1 MKPTVTLVDPQGKN
15 VEVPQEQVIPLM
27 RSGFGARAGQ
37 TVTLADAAGTQI
49 PIESLAEGL
58 SKGERLRLQ
67 SSETLFKKGA
77 EERFGG
83 AAGLGAGLAYGAL
96 QGASLGTGGRAL
108 IESGLVNPDTLA
120 QLESARGGGLFSTV
134 GAGEAL
140 GGLGVAALTG
150 GFGAGAAAEGA
161 AARTLGQNMLRGAGR
176 EALIG
181 AGYGA
186 GSELT
191 QAGIEG
197 REANLLPA
205 AAGGAVLG
213 GALGA
218 AGEGFVGKATSLKA
232 KGAKAA
238 ADKAAEEAAAREA
251 GVVAT
256 DVADTEA
263 KTAARDTLAGR
274 YDAIKTQAKTLAD
287 EAKAASEAWNKTTA
301 QTLEK
306 TGNADLDGALKRIN
320 KEIDAGYKD
329 VQKLS
334 SDIRTIDDIEVF
346 EKSLSDTVERGLKNK
361 SNLADHKASIEEQY
375 SLAKAEYDATKA
387 AGADTIKT
395 AAALSKMNKL
405 ENQLGYIL
413 DAEKTFENLGG
424 LNVQLKGL
432 ASNTKSASNMLSQAT
447 SKAERIR
454 ARLNGTGEKA
464 AELAGSGAAA
474 ARDAEAVTL
483 ADIERGAAERGAERI
498 QYGAGGGGPT
508 KGNSRFFYGVA
519 EKAASGDNAAFRDVI
534 KDMIAADV
542 GLSQGGM
549 RGSIFGEIVKRPT
562 FLSQLTAENAAYL
575 RGIAENTKELKMIRT
590 KGNFTRVPRA
600 AKALAAIEQGLSPEA
615 VALARS
621 AGIEDVLSVGET
633 SLRDGL
639 NLVEKYRAAPS
650 VENAAIA
657 DAGETAAKSV
667 VEAAPAKAAEAAAK
681 APAETIAA
689 LTPEETVKLRQTLAD
704 TEEKISLLEK
714 ERDQFVQETLAK
726 TKERNVLVEKLNTTK
741 NEAKKSAIIEDLGN
755 IDNMLETR
763 KFVSENLSAARDNLA
778 EQAANQ
784 RAMRSASAVD
794 AAEQAE
800 NLAHANTALK
810 EAKRAAKQG
819 TLVERAGQA
828 VGKLTEKQAL
838 RDDLLEIAKQR
849 DEAADMINSL
859 AASNQKWALT
869 QGQLKNTFVPLGEE
883 VIFKKQ
889 LEAFNRTPEAKA
901 LRAALEDVSKG
912 AGKAMEDPKTL
923 QGILT
928 ADITQRIFGNGLLSM
943 AAGAYMAS
951 RTAKSSMAKVA
962 STMLNSAAFYNASS
976 KAIENMA
983 KSSMAYNRVA
993 SGHKGYTFSVP
1004 AANAYIDGILADRGA
1019 ADKAFDEMIRNGG
1032 VNARGIEEARK
1043 RFNATVDYLE
1053 RKRPPTTNGA
1063 EAQNFARAVA
1073 LIRNPSLLTKFV
1085 SDGALRQQDVDI
1097 LQRVSPESYDQLKA
1111 AVEVLHQ
1118 KKPELTMNLA
1128 SLFKMSGKS
1137 KRSSM
1142 YSMTLPMSVLQQ
1154 MASGA
1159 PPQESGMVA
1168 KSETAAATGRA
1179 SVKGENYSLE

>member
-1 MKPTVTLVDPQGKN
+1 MKPTVTLVDPQGKD
-15 VEVPQEQVIPLM
+15 VQVPQEQVIPLM

-58 SKGERLRLQ
+58 SKGESLRLQ

-108 IESGLVNPDTLA
+108 IETGLVNPDTLA

-140 GGLGVAALTG
+140 GTLGLSALTG
-150 GFGAGAAAEGA
+150 GFGGAAAAEGA
-161 AARTLGQNMLRGAGR
+161 AARTLGQNMLRAAGR
-176 EALIG
+176 EAAVG

-218 AGEGFVGKATSLKA
+218 AGEGLIGKAAALKE
-232 KGAKAA
+232 KGIKAA

-256 DVADTEA
+256 DVLDTEA
-263 KTAARDTLAGR
+263 KKVAQETLANR
-274 YDAIKTQAKTLAD
+274 VKTVQTQAKTLAD
-287 EAKAASEAWNKTTA
+287 EAKAAADAWNKTTA
-301 QTLEK
+301 DTLAK
-306 TGNADLDGALKRIN
+306 TGNSDLDNSLKRIT

-334 SDIRTIDDIEVF
+334 SDIRTTDDLEAF
-346 EKSLSDTVERGLKNK
+346 EKNLSETVERGLKNK
-361 SNLADHKASIEEQY
+361 STLADHKAFIDEQY
-375 SLAKAEYDATKA
+375 SLAKAEYDAVKA
-387 AGADTIKT
+387 AGGDQLKADASLAKVE
-395 AAALSKMNKL
+395 KL
-405 ENQLGYIL
+405 QNQLGFIL
-413 DAEKTFENLGG
+413 DTEKTLENLGN
-424 LNVQLKGL
+424 LNMRIKSLG
-432 ASNTKSASNMLSQAT
+432 ADTKSASTQLSKAT
-447 SKAERIR
+447 SKAQRLRERLS
-454 ARLNGTGEKA
+454 ATGEKA
-464 AELAGSGAAA
+464 AELAGTSATA
-474 ARDAEAVTL
+474 ARDAEAATL
-483 ADIERGAAERGAERI
+483 ADIERGVAEQGALKPSTKAPNAAPFRDSAKQAGASSLDAFRTVARDMLAVDDSLSNLSTWTTEPKGSAFTEVVKKLDINSLTPENQAYLYEIAKNAAEQGIYRAK
-498 QYGAGGGGPT
+498 GP
-508 KGNSRFFYGVA
+508 NSTRLTNVAKSLEGVV
-519 EKAASGDNAAFRDVI
+519 D
-534 KDMIAADV
+534 
-542 GLSQGGM
+542 
-549 RGSIFGEIVKRPT
+549 
-562 FLSQLTAENAAYL
+562 
-575 RGIAENTKELKMIRT
+575 GIAPEVREAAQ
-590 KGNFTRVPRA
+590 RA
-600 AKALAAIEQGLSPEA
+600 AMED
-615 VALARS
+615 VALARGTDE
-621 AGIEDVLSVGET
+621 ATRKAIQE
-633 SLRDGL
+633 R
-639 NLVEKYRAAPS
+639 YRAMQK
-650 VENAAIA
+650 AAA
-657 DAGETAAKSV
+657 VDAGEAAAKASI
-667 VEAAPAKAAEAAAK
+667 EGAPAKAAEAAAK
-681 APAETIAA
+681 APVEAISA
-689 LTPEETVKLRQTLAD
+689 LTPEETVKLRQTLAE
-704 TEEKISLLEK
+704 TEGTISQLETQ
-714 ERDQFVQETLAK
+714 RDSFVKETLA
-726 TKERNVLVEKLNTTK
+726 TIKERNSLVETLQNTR
-741 NEAKKSAIIEDLGN
+741 NEAKKSAIITDLRN
-755 IDNMLETR
+755 IDNTLEER
-763 KFVSENLSAARDNLA
+763 EIVSQNLSAARDNLA
-778 EQAANQ
+778 EQAGNQ

-800 NLAHANTALK
+800 NRANATTALQ
-810 EAKRAAKQG
+810 EAKRASKQG
-819 TLVERAGQA
+819 TLQEKYGQA
-828 VGKLTEKQAL
+828 VTKLTEKQAL
-838 RDDLLEIAKQR
+838 KEELIAIAKQR
-849 DEAADMINSL
+849 DEAANLVDKL
-859 AASNQKWALT
+859 ASSGQKWTLT

-889 LEAFNRTPEAKA
+889 LEVFNRTPEAKA
-901 LRAALEDVSKG
+901 LRASLEDVAKG

-923 QGILT
+923 QGILA
-928 ADITQRIFGNGLLSM
+928 ADVTQRIFGNGLLSM
-943 AAGAYMAS
+943 AAGAFMAS

-976 KAIENMA
+976 KAVENMA
-983 KSSMAYNRVA
+983 TGSVAYGRMAQ
-993 SGHKGYTFSVP
+993 GHKGYTFSVP
-1004 AANAYIDGILADRGA
+1004 AANSYIDSILADRSA

-1032 VNARGIEEARK
+1032 VNARGVEEARK

-1073 LIRNPSLLTKFV
+1073 LIRNPNLLTKFV
-1085 SDGALRQQDVDI
+1085 SDGSLRQQDVDI

-1118 KKPELTMNLA
+1118 KKPQMTMNLA

-1142 YSMTLPMSVLQQ
+1142 YSMTLPISVLQGL
-1154 MASGA
+1154 SGGA
-1159 PPQESGMVA
+1159 PPQEGSGSMVP

-1179 SVKGENYSLE
+1179 SAKAANYSLE

>member
-27 RSGFGARAGQ
+27 RSGFGARSGQ
-37 TVTLADAAGTQI
+37 TVTLADAAGTEI

-218 AGEGFVGKATSLKA
+218 AGEGLVGKAASLKA

-361 SNLADHKASIEEQY
+361 SNLADHKAIIEEQY
-375 SLAKAEYDATKA
+375 SLAKAEHDATKV

-413 DAEKTFENLGG
+413 DAEKMFENLGG

-432 ASNTKSASNMLSQAT
+432 ASNTKSASNLLTQAT

-464 AELAGSGAAA
+464 AELAGPGAAA
-474 ARDAEAVTL
+474 ARDAEASTL
-483 ADIERGAAERGAERI
+483 ADIERGAAERGALKPSTKGANAAPFRDEAK
-498 QYGAGGGGPT
+498 QSGAGSLDRFRTVVRDMLAVDDNLSRLPDWSPESGGSAFTEVARKLDFNSLTPENQAYLYEIANNAKESGIYRATGPRST
-508 KGNSRFFYGVA
+508 RLPGVA
-519 EKAASGDNAAFRDVI
+519 KSLE
-534 KDMIAADV
+534 
-542 GLSQGGM
+542 GLV
-549 RGSIFGEIVKRPT
+549 E
-562 FLSQLTAENAAYL
+562 
-575 RGIAENTKELKMIRT
+575 GIDPE
-590 KGNFTRVPRA
+590 VRA
-600 AKALAAIEQGLSPEA
+600 AAQSAAIED
-615 VALARS
+615 VALARGTDD
-621 AGIEDVLSVGET
+621 ATRKAIQD
-633 SLRDGL
+633 RY
-639 NLVEKYRAAPS
+639 KAAQA
-650 VENAAIA
+650 NAAA
-657 DAGETAAKSV
+657 AAGEAAAKAAA
-667 VEAAPAKAAEAAAK
+667 EGAPAKAAEAAAK

-689 LTPEETVKLRQTLAD
+689 LTPEDTLRLRNTLAK
-704 TEEKISLLEK
+704 TEKTISRLEK
-714 ERDQFVQETLAK
+714 ERNQFVQETLAK

-828 VGKLTEKQAL
+828 VGKLTEKQVL

-1032 VNARGIEEARK
+1032 VNARGVEEARK

-1073 LIRNPSLLTKFV
+1073 LIRNPNLLTKFV

-1118 KKPELTMNLA
+1118 KKPEMTMNLA

-1142 YSMTLPMSVLQQ
+1142 YSMTLPISMLQGL
-1154 MASGA
+1154 SGGA
-1159 PPQESGMVA
+1159 PPQEGSGSMVP
-1168 KSETAAATGRA
+1168 KSETAAATGRESA
-1179 SVKGENYSLE
+1179 KAANYSLE